1 MAKKRRNLGLNKRHK
16 SLKKLRNKR
25 QRLIAGTYTKF
36 RKKIQVAIKG
46 NSLLKINR
54 RYISQV
60 ICKSV
65 VDKGKNNKTNF

>member
-1 MAKKRRNLGLNKRHK
+1 M
-16 SLKKLRNKR
+16 S
-25 QRLIAGTYTKF
+25 QRFIAGTYTKF
-36 RKKIQVAIKG
+36 TKKIQVAMKG

-65 VDKGKNNKTNF
+65 VDKGKNNKTNFKK